1 MNRPASQ
8 RASSQPDFSAKVR
21 AMFWRGMG
29 HYEIAKELRADRPTV
44 RRVLFTRVYRED
56 EG

>member
-1 MNRPASQ
+1 MNRPANK

-29 HYEIAKELRADRPTV
+29 QAEIAKELRAEPATV